1 MGGACFRYFSYNY
14 DSLHNDWVSSYF
26 ARLMDLIARSPKVI
40 INQKEFVM
48 SMQHDQNIE
57 PLSAMAERLKP
68 LFPGLLGIEWTK
80 LEPDHVQAKLLVRME
95 LCTAGNSLHGGAFMA
110 LADTVG
116 AVATF
121 IQLPKGA
128 RTTTI
133 ESKTN
138 FLRGAPIGSYVH
150 ADTRPL
156 HRGRTTH
163 VWETRITDEAG
174 KLCALVIQTQMLLYE
189 A

>member
-1 MGGACFRYFSYNY
+1 MN
-14 DSLHNDWVSSYF
+14 
-26 ARLMDLIARSPKVI
+26 LIARSPKGI
-40 INQKEFVM
+40 INEKEFLM

-138 FLRGAPIGSYVH
+138 FMRGAPVGSYVQ

-156 HRGRTTH
+156 HRGRSTH

-174 KLCALVIQTQMLLYE
+174 KLCATVTQTQMVLQPQN
-189 A
+189 

>member
-1 MGGACFRYFSYNY
+1 MST
-14 DSLHNDWVSSYF
+14 DHNDTQ
-26 ARLMDLIARSPKVI
+26 P
-40 INQKEFVM
+40 
-48 SMQHDQNIE
+48 DQAQASLE
-57 PLSAMAERLKP
+57 DMAERLKP
-68 LFPGLLGIEWTK
+68 LFPGLLGIEWVK
-80 LEPDHVQAKLLVRME
+80 LEPEHVQARLLVRME
-95 LCTAGNSLHGGAFMA
+95 LCTAGNRLHGGAFMA

-138 FLRGAPIGSYVH
+138 FLRGAAIGSYVL

-156 HRGRTTH
+156 HRGRSTH
-163 VWETRITDEAG
+163 VWETRISDEAG
-174 KLCALVIQTQMLLYE
+174 KLCAVVTQTQMVLQQP
-189 A
+189 